1 MTMDHI
7 HLQWEINLPN
17 CLMLVLLAI
26 VHEFKLTLNLIPTR
40 VWLSGVKSLEQ
51 KELPFS
57 LKKLSQHFD
66 HMPLTEFSEKKKIK
80 NNLWH
85 HAPLSNLWVSSVS
98 YVVLDVCKC
107 WMCPWA
113 VMNGTD
119 LVTSIKLAPGLS
131 FPYWQSSGMISGW
144 FAK

>member
-1 MTMDHI
+1 M
-7 HLQWEINLPN
+7 
-17 CLMLVLLAI
+17 
-26 VHEFKLTLNLIPTR
+26 R
-40 VWLSGVKSLEQ
+40 
-51 KELPFS
+51 
-57 LKKLSQHFD
+57 HFQIFEYHPY
-66 HMPLTEFSEKKKIK
+66 HMFF
-80 NNLWH
+80 
-85 HAPLSNLWVSSVS
+85 
-98 YVVLDVCKC
+98 LDVSKC